1 MNLHKKLITCL
12 FAAVLLAG
20 CGSSAKQV
28 KKETKTCSTE
38 YQGMTMSMKMNAE
51 DDVIKTMDIQYLYSE
66 KMLGFDA
73 SKVEKDQLKVMEDTV
88 MTQLGISGKEEGVKA
103 NVGVDGTGIKMDI
116 NVDLMKADSKILNK
130 FSITGNTKN
139 VKLSETVENA
149 QKGQEG
155 INFTCK

>member
-1 MNLHKKLITCL
+1 MNLHKKIITCL
-12 FAAVLLAG
+12 FVAVLMGG
-20 CGSSAKQV
+20 CGSSKEV

-88 MTQLGISGKEEGVKA
+88 MTQLGISGEEEGVKA

-116 NVDLMKADSKILNK
+116 NIDLMKADSKILNK

-155 INFTCK
+155 IKFTCK

>member
-1 MNLHKKLITCL
+1 MKYKSIMTFL
-12 FAAVLLAG
+12 FAAVLLTG
-20 CGSSAKQV
+20 CGSTKEV
-28 KKETKTCSTE
+28 KKEAKTCSTE

-88 MTQLGISGKEEGVKA
+88 MTQLGISGNEEGVKA

-116 NVDLMKADSKILNK
+116 HIDLMKADSKVLNK

-155 INFTCK
+155 IKFTCK